1 MEKINKQTHW
11 GAAGKT
17 GSGCDDEALELED
30 IRRTSHLNIDTN
42 HKNSAGKKEQ
52 KQNRTHC

>member
-1 MEKINKQTHW
+1 MEKINKQTHRV
-11 GAAGKT
+11 